1 MPCEPYQNALIEAAA
16 SGSEPQGELRAHFA
30 NCAACRTAFAQE
42 QSLFSSMDEGLRA
55 AANAEVP
62 PSLLPR
68 VRARLADEA
77 APRRMWTQP
86 MIFAAASVA
95 LALAIFL
102 YVRPYHSRPDN
113 QAKRTP
119 QIPVSEMPATNVRR
133 QNSGP
138 ATQMV
143 SSNVNNSRTPGHSTL
158 LRPVASSQPE
168 VLVPPD
174 EREAFFSFVIA
185 VQQHGD
191 VAAALLAPSPK
202 KQDALVTVE
211 PLQIAHLEVK
221 PLEGGKP
228 KFPVVWASSISGWSS
243 ENQKTAEEE

>member
-1 MPCEPYQNALIEAAA
+1 MPCERYQNALIEAAA
-16 SGSEPQGELRAHFA
+16 SSTAPQGELRAHLA
-30 NCAACRTAFAQE
+30 ACAACRTAFAQE

-55 AANAEVP
+55 TANADVP
-62 PSLLPR
+62 ASLLPR
-68 VRARLADEA
+68 VRVRLADEA

-102 YVRPYHSRPDN
+102 VVRPHHTRPDN
-113 QAKRTP
+113 QAKQTA
-119 QIPVSEMPATNVRR
+119 QIPVSETPATNARG

-138 ATQMV
+138 ATQIV
-143 SSNVNNSRTPGHSTL
+143 SSNVNNSQTPGHSTF

-174 EREAFFSFVIA
+174 EREAFSRFVIT
-185 VQQHGD
+185 VQEHGD

-211 PLQIAHLEVK
+211 PLQIADLEVK
-221 PLEGGKP
+221 PLEGRETE
-228 KFPVVWASSISGWSS
+228 ISGRVG
-243 ENQKTAEEE
+243 EQH